1 MTITS
6 TELTTWLEDAAALI
20 QSPAVTALGAAAGPE
35 AGAIVNLIQGLAGVS
50 SSIVTTGTTAV
61 AAIES
66 GDLAKIQAAD
76 ATIQAQNS
84 ALAAKVAAS

>member
-6 TELTTWLEDAAALI
+6 AELTTWLQDAAALI
-20 QSPAVTALGAAAGPE
+20 QSPAVTAIGAATGPE
-35 AGAIVNLIQGLAGVS
+35 GAAIVTLIQGLAGVS
-50 SSIVTTGTTAV
+50 SSIATTGTTAV

-76 ATIQAQNS
+76 ATIQAANT
-84 ALAAKVAAS
+84 ALAAAVAAS